1 MRNRV
6 IFSCIVALVIS
17 LFSVNLAAQVVPK
30 SIREGGPDAALRD
43 KKNAWTVGI
52 VGGLLS
58 GTYMRFVDEMASVLN
73 DGDNL
78 RILPIV
84 SYGAASNLDDLLY
97 LRGVDAAVTQ
107 SDVFEYFRTERK
119 TPNLERRVQYIIR
132 LPLSELHILARNDV
146 QSLEDLRG
154 KKVNFGP
161 AGTGASLTGTIVF
174 QRLGINVEQ
183 VLIDQPTALQKLQSG
198 QVDAIARVIPK
209 PIDFFSTIPAN
220 AGLHL
225 VNIPFTKTFEDLYT
239 LGEFT
244 KQGYPNLLQGQ
255 DRIDT
260 IAVPAVLAV
269 FNWPKNTDRYAK
281 VSRFIEYLFTRWDTL
296 QHPPYHPKW
305 RDVNFAATVPGWTRF
320 SVAEDMLQQIQAQ
333 QQQKQQQRTDF
344 DTFVSRQPTIY
355 DADPNSKDVQD
366 VRYARPV
373 LSGLA
378 AIVQASIGD
387 KTREERR
394 RRVLWKRSATWQ
406 SSAQSFA
413 PHRAKVRA
421 LDGCTP
427 GAAHFLLGR
436 FSSSMSR
443 MPLHISWYSRSR
455 HCNGALA
462 LGGRISI
469 AAVSLHWAMRFLA
482 S

>member
-1 MRNRV
+1 MRNR
-6 IFSCIVALVIS
+6 IFLASVVALAIG
-17 LFSVNLAAQVVPK
+17 LFSFNLAAQVIPR
-30 SIREGGPDAALRD
+30 SIQEGGTDAAMRE
-43 KKNAWTVGI
+43 KKNAGTVGI
-52 VGGLLS
+52 AGGLLS

-107 SDVFEYFRTERK
+107 SDVFEYFRTQRK
-119 TPNLERRVQYIIR
+119 TPNLERRIQYVIR
-132 LPLSELHILARNDV
+132 LPISELHILARNDV

-183 VLIDQPTALQKLQSG
+183 VMIDQPTALQKLQSG

-209 PIDFFSTIPAN
+209 PIDFFGKIPQT

-225 VNIPFTKTFEDLYT
+225 VNIPFSKTFEDLYT

-244 KQGYPNLLQGQ
+244 KQDYPNLLQGQ

-269 FNWPKNTDRYAK
+269 FNWPKNTDRYNR
-281 VSRFIEYLFTRWDTL
+281 VERFIQYLFSRWDTL

-305 RDVNFAATVPGWTRF
+305 RDVNLAATVPGWTRF
-320 SVAEDMLQQIQAQ
+320 SVAEQLLQQMAAEQ
-333 QQQKQQQRTDF
+333 QQQKQQRAAF
-344 DTFVSRQPTIY
+344 ETFLSNQPKMPAS
-355 DADPNSKDVQD
+355 DADREDLFRKFLQWQ
-366 VRYARPV
+366 ARE
-373 LSGLA
+373 
-378 AIVQASIGD
+378 Q
-387 KTREERR
+387 
-394 RRVLWKRSATWQ
+394 
-406 SSAQSFA
+406 
-413 PHRAKVRA
+413 HR
-421 LDGCTP
+421 
-427 GAAHFLLGR
+427 
-436 FSSSMSR
+436 
-443 MPLHISWYSRSR
+443 
-455 HCNGALA
+455 
-462 LGGRISI
+462 
-469 AAVSLHWAMRFLA
+469 
-482 S
+482 

>member
-1 MRNRV
+1 VLGALNRPREGRLQKVLGRYMRNRV
-6 IFSCIVALVIS
+6 ILASVVALAIG
-17 LFSVNLAAQVVPK
+17 LFSFNLAAQVIPR
-30 SIREGGPDAALRD
+30 SIQEGGTDTALRE

-107 SDVFEYFRTERK
+107 SDVFEYFRTQRK
-119 TPNLERRVQYIIR
+119 TPNLERRVQYVIR
-132 LPLSELHILARNDV
+132 MPISELHILARNDV

-174 QRLGINVEQ
+174 QRLGINVDQ
-183 VLIDQPTALQKLQSG
+183 VMIDQPTALQKLQSG

-209 PIDFFSTIPAN
+209 PIDFFGKIPAN
-220 AGLHL
+220 SGLHL

-244 KQGYPNLLQGQ
+244 KQDYPNLLQGQ

-269 FNWPKNTDRYAK
+269 FNWQKNSDRYNR
-281 VSRFIEYLFTRWDTL
+281 VERFIQYLFSRWDNF

-305 RDVNFAATVPGWTRF
+305 RDVNLAATVPGWTRF
-320 SVAEDMLQQIQAQ
+320 SVAEQLLQQMQVE
-333 QQQKQQQRTDF
+333 QQQKQQQRAAF
-344 DTFVSRQPTIY
+344 ETFLSNQPKMPVS
-355 DADPNSKDVQD
+355 DADREDLFRKFLQW
-366 VRYARPV
+366 
-373 LSGLA
+373 
-378 AIVQASIGD
+378 QAQG
-387 KTREERR
+387 
-394 RRVLWKRSATWQ
+394 Q
-406 SSAQSFA
+406 
-413 PHRAKVRA
+413 HR
-421 LDGCTP
+421 
-427 GAAHFLLGR
+427 
-436 FSSSMSR
+436 
-443 MPLHISWYSRSR
+443 
-455 HCNGALA
+455 
-462 LGGRISI
+462 
-469 AAVSLHWAMRFLA
+469 
-482 S
+482 

>member
-1 MRNRV
+1 MRNR
-6 IFSCIVALVIS
+6 IVFASVMALAIG

-30 SIREGGPDAALRD
+30 SIREGGTDAALRER
-43 KKNAWTVGI
+43 KNAWTVGI
-52 VGGLLS
+52 AGGLLS

-107 SDVFEYFRTERK
+107 SDVFEYFRTQRK

-132 LPLSELHILARNDV
+132 LPIAELHILARNDV

-183 VLIDQPTALQKLQSG
+183 VLIDQPTALQKLQAG

-209 PIDFFSTIPAN
+209 PIDFFGKIPQN
-220 AGLHL
+220 SGLHL

-239 LGEFT
+239 LGEFN
-244 KQGYPNLLQGQ
+244 KQDYPNLLQGQ

-281 VSRFIEYLFTRWDTL
+281 VDRFIQYLFSRWDAL

-305 RDVNFAATVPGWTRF
+305 RDVNLAATVPGWTRF
-320 SVAEDMLQQIQAQ
+320 SVADDLLQQIQAQ
-333 QQQKQQQRTDF
+333 QQQKQQQRADF
-344 DTFVSRQPTIY
+344 DTFLSHQPKIPAS
-355 DADPNSKDVQD
+355 DAD
-366 VRYARPV
+366 
-373 LSGLA
+373 
-378 AIVQASIGD
+378 
-387 KTREERR
+387 REELFR
-394 RRVLWKRSATWQ
+394 KFIQWQ
-406 SSAQSFA
+406 AQA
-413 PHRAKVRA
+413 RE
-421 LDGCTP
+421 
-427 GAAHFLLGR
+427 
-436 FSSSMSR
+436 
-443 MPLHISWYSRSR
+443 R
-455 HCNGALA
+455 H
-462 LGGRISI
+462 
-469 AAVSLHWAMRFLA
+469 
-482 S
+482 

>member
-1 MRNRV
+1 
-6 IFSCIVALVIS
+6 
-17 LFSVNLAAQVVPK
+17 LFSFDLAAQVIPR
-30 SIREGGPDAALRD
+30 SLQEGGTDAALRER
-43 KKNAWTVGI
+43 KNAGTVGI

-107 SDVFEYFRTERK
+107 SDVFEYFRTQRK
-119 TPNLERRVQYIIR
+119 TPNLEHRVQYVIR
-132 LPLSELHILARNDV
+132 LPISELHILARSDV

-183 VLIDQPTALQKLQSG
+183 VMIDQPTALQKLQSG

-209 PIDFFSTIPAN
+209 PIDFFAKIPQN
-220 AGLHL
+220 SGLHL

-244 KQGYPNLLQGQ
+244 KQEYPNLLQGQ

-269 FNWPKNTDRYAK
+269 FNWPRNSDRYNR
-281 VSRFIEYLFTRWDTL
+281 VERFIQYLFTRWDTL

-305 RDVNFAATVPGWTRF
+305 RDVNLAATVPGWTRF
-320 SVAEDMLQQIQAQ
+320 TVAEQLLQQMQAQQQQAQ
-333 QQQKQQQRTDF
+333 QQQKQQRAAF
-344 DTFVSRQPTIY
+344 EVFLSNQP
-355 DADPNSKDVQD
+355 
-366 VRYARPV
+366 
-373 LSGLA
+373 
-378 AIVQASIGD
+378 
-387 KTREERR
+387 
-394 RRVLWKRSATWQ
+394 
-406 SSAQSFA
+406 
-413 PHRAKVRA
+413 
-421 LDGCTP
+421 
-427 GAAHFLLGR
+427 
-436 FSSSMSR
+436 R
-443 MPLHISWYSRSR
+443 MP
-455 HCNGALA
+455 
-462 LGGRISI
+462 
-469 AAVSLHWAMRFLA
+469 VSEADREDLFRKFLEWQA
-482 S
+482 HEHR

>member
-6 IFSCIVALVIS
+6 VFAGVLALVLG
-17 LFSVNLAAQVVPK
+17 LFSFNLAAQVIPR
-30 SIREGGPDAALRD
+30 SIQEGGADSVLRE
-43 KKNAWTVGI
+43 KKNAGTVGI

-107 SDVFEYFRTERK
+107 SDVFEYFRTQRK
-119 TPNLERRVQYIIR
+119 TPNLERRVQYVIR
-132 LPLSELHILARNDV
+132 LPISELHILARNDV

-183 VLIDQPTALQKLQSG
+183 VMIDQPTALQKLQSG

-209 PIDFFSTIPAN
+209 PIDFFGKIPAS

-244 KQGYPNLLQGQ
+244 KQDYPNLLQNQ

-269 FNWPKNTDRYAK
+269 FNWQRNTDRYNR
-281 VSRFIEYLFTRWDTL
+281 VERFIEYLFSRWDTL

-305 RDVNFAATVPGWTRF
+305 RDVNLAATVPGWTRF
-320 SVAEDMLQQIQAQ
+320 SGAEQLLQQMQTE
-333 QQQKQQQRTDF
+333 QQQKQQQRAAF
-344 DTFVSRQPTIY
+344 ETFLSNQPKMPVS
-355 DADPNSKDVQD
+355 DADREDLFRKFLQW
-366 VRYARPV
+366 
-373 LSGLA
+373 
-378 AIVQASIGD
+378 QAQ
-387 KTREERR
+387 E
-394 RRVLWKRSATWQ
+394 Q
-406 SSAQSFA
+406 
-413 PHRAKVRA
+413 HR
-421 LDGCTP
+421 
-427 GAAHFLLGR
+427 
-436 FSSSMSR
+436 
-443 MPLHISWYSRSR
+443 
-455 HCNGALA
+455 
-462 LGGRISI
+462 
-469 AAVSLHWAMRFLA
+469 
-482 S
+482 

>member
-6 IFSCIVALVIS
+6 ILASVVALAIG
-17 LFSVNLAAQVVPK
+17 LFSFNLAAQVIPR
-30 SIREGGPDAALRD
+30 SIQEGGTDAALRE

-107 SDVFEYFRTERK
+107 SDVFEYFRTQRK
-119 TPNLERRVQYIIR
+119 TPNLERRIQYVIR
-132 LPLSELHILARNDV
+132 MPISELHILARNDV

-174 QRLGINVEQ
+174 QRLGINVDQ
-183 VLIDQPTALQKLQSG
+183 VMIDQPTALQKLQSG

-209 PIDFFSTIPAN
+209 PIDFFGKIPAN
-220 AGLHL
+220 SGLHL

-244 KQGYPNLLQGQ
+244 KQDYPNLLQGQ

-269 FNWPKNTDRYAK
+269 FNWQKNSDRYNR
-281 VSRFIEYLFTRWDTL
+281 VERFIEYLFSRWDAF

-305 RDVNFAATVPGWTRF
+305 RDVNLAATVPGWTRF
-320 SVAEDMLQQIQAQ
+320 SVAEQLLQQMQVE
-333 QQQKQQQRTDF
+333 QQQKQQQRAAF
-344 DTFVSRQPTIY
+344 ETFLSNQPKMPVS
-355 DADPNSKDVQD
+355 DADREDLFRKFLQW
-366 VRYARPV
+366 
-373 LSGLA
+373 
-378 AIVQASIGD
+378 QAQG
-387 KTREERR
+387 
-394 RRVLWKRSATWQ
+394 Q
-406 SSAQSFA
+406 
-413 PHRAKVRA
+413 HR
-421 LDGCTP
+421 
-427 GAAHFLLGR
+427 
-436 FSSSMSR
+436 
-443 MPLHISWYSRSR
+443 
-455 HCNGALA
+455 
-462 LGGRISI
+462 
-469 AAVSLHWAMRFLA
+469 
-482 S
+482 

>member
-1 MRNRV
+1 MRNR
-6 IFSCIVALVIS
+6 IFLASVVALAIG
-17 LFSVNLAAQVVPK
+17 LFSFNLAAQVVPR
-30 SIREGGPDAALRD
+30 SIQEGGTDAAMRE
-43 KKNAWTVGI
+43 KKNAGTVGI
-52 VGGLLS
+52 AGGLLS

-107 SDVFEYFRTERK
+107 SDVFEYFRTQRK
-119 TPNLERRVQYIIR
+119 TPNLERRIQYVIR
-132 LPLSELHILARNDV
+132 LPISELHILARNDV

-183 VLIDQPTALQKLQSG
+183 VMIDQPTALQKLQSG

-209 PIDFFSTIPAN
+209 PIDFFGKIPQT

-244 KQGYPNLLQGQ
+244 KQDYPNLLQGQ

-269 FNWPKNTDRYAK
+269 FNWPKNTDRYNR
-281 VSRFIEYLFTRWDTL
+281 VERFIQYLFSRWDTL

-305 RDVNFAATVPGWTRF
+305 RDVNLAATVPGWTRF
-320 SVAEDMLQQIQAQ
+320 SVAEQLLQQMAAEQ
-333 QQQKQQQRTDF
+333 QQQKHQRAAF
-344 DTFVSRQPTIY
+344 ETFLSNQPKMPAS
-355 DADPNSKDVQD
+355 DADREDLFRKFLQWQ
-366 VRYARPV
+366 ARE
-373 LSGLA
+373 
-378 AIVQASIGD
+378 Q
-387 KTREERR
+387 
-394 RRVLWKRSATWQ
+394 
-406 SSAQSFA
+406 
-413 PHRAKVRA
+413 HR
-421 LDGCTP
+421 
-427 GAAHFLLGR
+427 
-436 FSSSMSR
+436 
-443 MPLHISWYSRSR
+443 
-455 HCNGALA
+455 
-462 LGGRISI
+462 
-469 AAVSLHWAMRFLA
+469 
-482 S
+482 

>member
-6 IFSCIVALVIS
+6 ILASVVALAIG
-17 LFSVNLAAQVVPK
+17 LFSFNLAAQVIPR
-30 SIREGGPDAALRD
+30 SLQEGGTDAALRE

-107 SDVFEYFRTERK
+107 SDVFEYFRTQRK
-119 TPNLERRVQYIIR
+119 TPNLERRVQYVIR
-132 LPLSELHILARNDV
+132 MPISELHILARSDV

-174 QRLGINVEQ
+174 QRLGINVDQ
-183 VLIDQPTALQKLQSG
+183 VMIDQPTALQKLQSG

-209 PIDFFSTIPAN
+209 PIDFFSKIPASS
-220 AGLHL
+220 GLHL

-244 KQGYPNLLQGQ
+244 KQDYPNLLQGQ

-269 FNWPKNTDRYAK
+269 FNWQKNTDRYNR
-281 VSRFIEYLFTRWDTL
+281 VQRFIEYLFSRWDTL

-305 RDVNFAATVPGWTRF
+305 RDVNLAATVPGWTRF
-320 SVAEDMLQQIQAQ
+320 SVADQLLQQMQAE
-333 QQQKQQQRTDF
+333 QQQKQQQRAAF
-344 DTFVSRQPTIY
+344 ETFLSNQPKMPAS
-355 DADPNSKDVQD
+355 DADREDLFRKFLQWQ
-366 VRYARPV
+366 AR
-373 LSGLA
+373 
-378 AIVQASIGD
+378 
-387 KTREERR
+387 E
-394 RRVLWKRSATWQ
+394 
-406 SSAQSFA
+406 
-413 PHRAKVRA
+413 HR
-421 LDGCTP
+421 
-427 GAAHFLLGR
+427 
-436 FSSSMSR
+436 
-443 MPLHISWYSRSR
+443 
-455 HCNGALA
+455 
-462 LGGRISI
+462 
-469 AAVSLHWAMRFLA
+469 
-482 S
+482 

>member
-6 IFSCIVALVIS
+6 ILASVVALAIG
-17 LFSVNLAAQVVPK
+17 LFSFNLAAQVIPR
-30 SIREGGPDAALRD
+30 SIQEGGTDAALRE

-107 SDVFEYFRTERK
+107 SDVFEYFRTQRK
-119 TPNLERRVQYIIR
+119 TPNLERRVQYVIR
-132 LPLSELHILARNDV
+132 MPISELHILARSDV

-174 QRLGINVEQ
+174 QRLGINVDQ
-183 VLIDQPTALQKLQSG
+183 VMIDQPTALQKLQSG

-209 PIDFFSTIPAN
+209 PIDFFSKIPASS
-220 AGLHL
+220 GLHL

-244 KQGYPNLLQGQ
+244 KQDYPNLLQGQ

-269 FNWPKNTDRYAK
+269 FNWQKNSDRYTR
-281 VSRFIEYLFTRWDTL
+281 VERFIEYLFSRWDTL

-305 RDVNFAATVPGWTRF
+305 RDVNLAATVPGWTRF
-320 SVAEDMLQQIQAQ
+320 SVADQLLQQMQAE
-333 QQQKQQQRTDF
+333 QQQKQQQRAAF
-344 DTFVSRQPTIY
+344 ETFLSNQPKMPVS
-355 DADPNSKDVQD
+355 DAD
-366 VRYARPV
+366 
-373 LSGLA
+373 
-378 AIVQASIGD
+378 
-387 KTREERR
+387 REDLFRKF
-394 RRVLWKRSATWQ
+394 LQWQ
-406 SSAQSFA
+406 THEQ
-413 PHRAKVRA
+413 HR
-421 LDGCTP
+421 
-427 GAAHFLLGR
+427 
-436 FSSSMSR
+436 
-443 MPLHISWYSRSR
+443 
-455 HCNGALA
+455 
-462 LGGRISI
+462 
-469 AAVSLHWAMRFLA
+469 
-482 S
+482 

>member
-6 IFSCIVALVIS
+6 VFASVMALVIG

-30 SIREGGPDAALRD
+30 SIREGGTDAALRER
-43 KKNAWTVGI
+43 KNAGTVGI
-52 VGGLLS
+52 AGGLLS

-107 SDVFEYFRTERK
+107 SAVFEYFRTQRK

-132 LPLSELHILARNDV
+132 LPIAELHILARNDV

-209 PIDFFSTIPAN
+209 PIDFFGKIPQN

-239 LGEFT
+239 LGEFN
-244 KQGYPNLLQGQ
+244 KQDYPNLLQGQ

-269 FNWPKNTDRYAK
+269 FNWPKNTDRYAR
-281 VSRFIEYLFTRWDTL
+281 VDRFIQYLFSRWDAL

-305 RDVNFAATVPGWTRF
+305 RDVNLAATVPGWTRF
-320 SVAEDMLQQIQAQ
+320 SAADDLLQQIQAQ
-333 QQQKQQQRTDF
+333 QQQKQQQRADF
-344 DTFVSRQPTIY
+344 DTFLSHQPKMPAS
-355 DADPNSKDVQD
+355 DAD
-366 VRYARPV
+366 
-373 LSGLA
+373 
-378 AIVQASIGD
+378 
-387 KTREERR
+387 REELFR
-394 RRVLWKRSATWQ
+394 KFIQWQ
-406 SSAQSFA
+406 AQA
-413 PHRAKVRA
+413 QARE
-421 LDGCTP
+421 
-427 GAAHFLLGR
+427 
-436 FSSSMSR
+436 
-443 MPLHISWYSRSR
+443 R
-455 HCNGALA
+455 H
-462 LGGRISI
+462 
-469 AAVSLHWAMRFLA
+469 
-482 S
+482 

>member
-6 IFSCIVALVIS
+6 VFACVMALAIG

-30 SIREGGPDAALRD
+30 SIREGGTDAALRD
-43 KKNAWTVGI
+43 RKNAWTVGI
-52 VGGLLS
+52 AGGLLS
-58 GTYMRFVDEMASVLN
+58 GTYMRFVDEVASVLN

-107 SDVFEYFRTERK
+107 SDVFEYFRTQRK

-132 LPLSELHILARNDV
+132 LPIAELHILARNDV

-209 PIDFFSTIPAN
+209 PIDFFGKIPQS

-239 LGEFT
+239 LGEFN
-244 KQGYPNLLQGQ
+244 KQDYPNLLQGQ

-281 VSRFIEYLFTRWDTL
+281 VDRFIQYLFSRWDSL

-305 RDVNFAATVPGWTRF
+305 RDVNLAATVPGWTRF
-320 SVAEDMLQQIQAQ
+320 SAADDQLQQIQAQ
-333 QQQKQQQRTDF
+333 QQQKQQQRADF
-344 DTFVSRQPTIY
+344 DTFLSHQPRMPAS
-355 DADPNSKDVQD
+355 DAD
-366 VRYARPV
+366 
-373 LSGLA
+373 
-378 AIVQASIGD
+378 
-387 KTREERR
+387 REELFR
-394 RRVLWKRSATWQ
+394 KFIQWQ
-406 SSAQSFA
+406 AQA
-413 PHRAKVRA
+413 QARE
-421 LDGCTP
+421 
-427 GAAHFLLGR
+427 
-436 FSSSMSR
+436 
-443 MPLHISWYSRSR
+443 R
-455 HCNGALA
+455 H
-462 LGGRISI
+462 
-469 AAVSLHWAMRFLA
+469 
-482 S
+482 

>member
-6 IFSCIVALVIS
+6 ILASVVALAIG
-17 LFSVNLAAQVVPK
+17 LFSFNLAAQVIPR
-30 SIREGGPDAALRD
+30 SIQEGGTDAALRE

-52 VGGLLS
+52 AGGLLS

-107 SDVFEYFRTERK
+107 SDVFEYFRTQRK
-119 TPNLERRVQYIIR
+119 TPNLEHRVQYVIR
-132 LPLSELHILARNDV
+132 LPISELHILARNDV

-174 QRLGINVEQ
+174 QRLGINVDQ
-183 VLIDQPTALQKLQSG
+183 VMIDQPTALQKLQSG

-209 PIDFFSTIPAN
+209 PIDFFGKIPQN
-220 AGLHL
+220 SGLHL
-225 VNIPFTKTFEDLYT
+225 VNIPFTKKFEDLYT

-244 KQGYPNLLQGQ
+244 KQDYPNLLQGQ

-269 FNWPKNTDRYAK
+269 FNWQKNTDRYNR
-281 VSRFIEYLFTRWDTL
+281 VERFIEYLFSRWDTL

-305 RDVNFAATVPGWTRF
+305 RDVNLAATVPGWTRF
-320 SVAEDMLQQIQAQ
+320 SAAEQLLQQMQAQQQQQMQAQ
-333 QQQKQQQRTDF
+333 QQQKQQQRAAF
-344 DTFVSRQPTIY
+344 ETFLSNQPKMPVS
-355 DADPNSKDVQD
+355 DADREDLFRKFLQW
-366 VRYARPV
+366 
-373 LSGLA
+373 
-378 AIVQASIGD
+378 QAQ
-387 KTREERR
+387 E
-394 RRVLWKRSATWQ
+394 Q
-406 SSAQSFA
+406 
-413 PHRAKVRA
+413 HR
-421 LDGCTP
+421 
-427 GAAHFLLGR
+427 
-436 FSSSMSR
+436 
-443 MPLHISWYSRSR
+443 
-455 HCNGALA
+455 
-462 LGGRISI
+462 
-469 AAVSLHWAMRFLA
+469 
-482 S
+482 

>member
-6 IFSCIVALVIS
+6 VFAGVLALALGVFS
-17 LFSVNLAAQVVPK
+17 FNLAAQVVPR
-30 SIREGGPDAALRD
+30 SIQEGGPDAALRE

-132 LPLSELHILARNDV
+132 LPISELHILARNDV

-183 VLIDQPTALQKLQSG
+183 VMIDQPTALQKLQTG

-209 PIDFFSTIPAN
+209 PIDFFGKIPAT

-244 KQGYPNLLQGQ
+244 KQDYPNLLQGQ

-269 FNWPKNTDRYAK
+269 FNWPKNTDRYTR
-281 VSRFIEYLFTRWDTL
+281 VQRFIEYLFSRWDTL

-305 RDVNFAATVPGWTRF
+305 RDVNLAATVPGWTRF
-320 SVAEDMLQQIQAQ
+320 SVADQLLQQMETE
-333 QQQKQQQRTDF
+333 QQQKQQQRAAF
-344 DTFVSRQPTIY
+344 ETFLSNQPKMPVS
-355 DADPNSKDVQD
+355 DADREDLFRKFLQW
-366 VRYARPV
+366 
-373 LSGLA
+373 
-378 AIVQASIGD
+378 QAHGQ
-387 KTREERR
+387 R
-394 RRVLWKRSATWQ
+394 
-406 SSAQSFA
+406 
-413 PHRAKVRA
+413 
-421 LDGCTP
+421 
-427 GAAHFLLGR
+427 
-436 FSSSMSR
+436 
-443 MPLHISWYSRSR
+443 
-455 HCNGALA
+455 
-462 LGGRISI
+462 
-469 AAVSLHWAMRFLA
+469 
-482 S
+482 

>member
-6 IFSCIVALVIS
+6 VFACVMALAIG

-30 SIREGGPDAALRD
+30 SIREGGTDAALRD
-43 KKNAWTVGI
+43 RKNAWTVGI
-52 VGGLLS
+52 AGGLLS

-107 SDVFEYFRTERK
+107 SDVFEYFRTQRK

-132 LPLSELHILARNDV
+132 LPIAELHILARNDV

-209 PIDFFSTIPAN
+209 PIDFFGKIPQS

-239 LGEFT
+239 LGEFN
-244 KQGYPNLLQGQ
+244 KQDYPNLLQGQ

-281 VSRFIEYLFTRWDTL
+281 VDRFIQYLFSRWDSL

-305 RDVNFAATVPGWTRF
+305 RDVNLAATVPGWTRF
-320 SVAEDMLQQIQAQ
+320 SAADDQLQKIQAQ
-333 QQQKQQQRTDF
+333 QQQKQQQRADF
-344 DTFVSRQPTIY
+344 DTFLSHQPRMPAS
-355 DADPNSKDVQD
+355 DAD
-366 VRYARPV
+366 
-373 LSGLA
+373 
-378 AIVQASIGD
+378 
-387 KTREERR
+387 REELFR
-394 RRVLWKRSATWQ
+394 KFIQWQ
-406 SSAQSFA
+406 AQA
-413 PHRAKVRA
+413 QARE
-421 LDGCTP
+421 
-427 GAAHFLLGR
+427 
-436 FSSSMSR
+436 
-443 MPLHISWYSRSR
+443 R
-455 HCNGALA
+455 H
-462 LGGRISI
+462 
-469 AAVSLHWAMRFLA
+469 
-482 S
+482 

>member
-6 IFSCIVALVIS
+6 ILASVVALAIG
-17 LFSVNLAAQVVPK
+17 LFSFNLAAQVIPR
-30 SIREGGPDAALRD
+30 SIQEGGTDAALRE

-107 SDVFEYFRTERK
+107 SDVFEYFRTQRK
-119 TPNLERRVQYIIR
+119 TPNLERRVQYVIR
-132 LPLSELHILARNDV
+132 MPISELHILARNDV

-174 QRLGINVEQ
+174 QRLGINVDQ
-183 VLIDQPTALQKLQSG
+183 VMIDQPTALQKLQSG

-209 PIDFFSTIPAN
+209 PIDFFGKIPASS
-220 AGLHL
+220 GLHL

-244 KQGYPNLLQGQ
+244 KQDYPNLLQGQ

-269 FNWPKNTDRYAK
+269 FNWPKNTDRYNR
-281 VSRFIEYLFTRWDTL
+281 VERFIEYLFSRWDTL

-305 RDVNFAATVPGWTRF
+305 RDVNLAATVPGWTRF
-320 SVAEDMLQQIQAQ
+320 SAAEQLLQQMQAQQQQQMQAQ
-333 QQQKQQQRTDF
+333 QQQKQQQRAAF
-344 DTFVSRQPTIY
+344 ETFLSNQPKMPAS
-355 DADPNSKDVQD
+355 DADREDLFRKFLQW
-366 VRYARPV
+366 
-373 LSGLA
+373 
-378 AIVQASIGD
+378 QAQ
-387 KTREERR
+387 E
-394 RRVLWKRSATWQ
+394 Q
-406 SSAQSFA
+406 
-413 PHRAKVRA
+413 H
-421 LDGCTP
+421 
-427 GAAHFLLGR
+427 H
-436 FSSSMSR
+436 
-443 MPLHISWYSRSR
+443 
-455 HCNGALA
+455 
-462 LGGRISI
+462 
-469 AAVSLHWAMRFLA
+469 
-482 S
+482 